1 MGHVSAASSPNA
13 RPNNSAHDTVLKTA
27 FSKEKEVS
35 PRLNCERVRSIDTK
49 GTELSTGRKVRSHIV
64 YILTR
69 ERDAKM
75 LRRLGLRRMSS
86 RTEKEPKSLLDL
98 LDVLKIWELSK
109 QGIAAWAVA
118 GTIGYVLYIRPKMYP
133 KIEYEQARTFTP
145 KEVEEW
151 NKAMDAKKS
160 R

>member
-1 MGHVSAASSPNA
+1 MNRVGTVGHVSAASSPNA
-13 RPNNSAHDTVLKTA
+13 RPNNSAHGTVLKTA
-27 FSKEKEVS
+27 FLKEKEVS

-49 GTELSTGRKVRSHIV
+49 GTETARKWFTSR
-64 YILTR
+64 R